1 MSLPSIA
8 AYTSTRMG
16 DLEMGFKP
24 NLSGMDSKMQEV
36 MSKQFVK
43 YFASIKV
50 HYMLLATDCD

>member
-1 MSLPSIA
+1 MSLPSIE
-8 AYTSTRMG
+8 AYTSTRVG

-50 HYMLLATDCD
+50 HYMLLAT